1 MKEQLLWC
9 VLSGGGGGVD
19 GWQIPIPILCHQST
33 DEEFVVL
40 CQSISR
46 LLRLLGLFPL
56 EWLVDLCV
64 WGDVRN
70 PKQTITQKNLLLTN
84 DKSTDPSHNNP
95 PPPLTYLPTYLPLA
109 LWVLS
114 EKGSPKNAITTART
128 DWDWMTDS
136 VLCTTLVNASFNVCA
151 TQFA

>member
-1 MKEQLLWC
+1 MDGRSQSQFFVIKAQTRNLSSFVRASAGSFVFLAYFRLNGSLTC
-9 VLSGGGGGVD
+9 V
-19 GWQIPIPILCHQST
+19 
-33 DEEFVVL
+33 
-40 CQSISR
+40 
-46 LLRLLGLFPL
+46 
-56 EWLVDLCV
+56 CV
-64 WGDVRN
+64 GDVRN

>member
-1 MKEQLLWC
+1 MKEQLLLC

-95 PPPLTYLPTYLPLA
+95 PPPLTYLPTYH
-109 LWVLS
+109 WHC
-114 EKGSPKNAITTART
+114 GSCQKKDPQRT
-128 DWDWMTDS
+128 
-136 VLCTTLVNASFNVCA
+136 
-151 TQFA
+151 Q